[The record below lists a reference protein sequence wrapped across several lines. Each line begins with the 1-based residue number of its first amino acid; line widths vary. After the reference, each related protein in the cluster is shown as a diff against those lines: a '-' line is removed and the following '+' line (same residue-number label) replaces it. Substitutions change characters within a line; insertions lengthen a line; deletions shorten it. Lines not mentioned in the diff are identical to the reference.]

1 LSCRLP
7 VGGNFMTYLELLVY
21 TVVNLPFREWD
32 LLTGSNERKEYL
44 RDKLC
49 IQASYRRRK
58 SHILSYW
65 STPSSAY
72 SPGNGIC

>member
-1 LSCRLP
+1 MVGWTVEFDGPSHYLSCRLP

-49 IQASYRRRK
+49 IQACYRRRK
-58 SHILSYW
+58 S
-65 STPSSAY
+65 A
-72 SPGNGIC
+72 G